1 MQIHEITKRNLN
13 EAGFGAG
20 LASGLTSA
28 LSKVGVG
35 GPDASAYQQSKI
47 GGPGGQPGAY
57 KATAGLVKTLTTTM
71 QTAWAQTIKSYLE
84 QTKDEQGYP
93 VMGIAQLPPA
103 AQSMLH
109 KDLMAM
115 INNTIR
121 PSMRNFDYQTMG
133 NQSNDP
139 DVVGA
144 AADIKDTIAKNADK
158 IYQLTVSGTAKT
170 AQLTQLFQDMVT
182 NGIAP
187 AQNLLTFTTQRITP
201 KWGRDPTTGEITID
215 TRGGQPE
222 VFDSSNPQHKEAWAD
237 IQNGMASK
245 GHPPV

>member
-1 MQIHEITKRNLN
+1 MQIHEITRRKLS

-20 LASGLTSA
+20 LATGLTSA

-35 GPDASAYQQSKI
+35 APDASAYQQSKT
-47 GGPGGQPGAY
+47 GGAGGQLGAY

-84 QTKDEQGYP
+84 QTKDEQGNP

-103 AQSMLH
+103 TQSMLH

-121 PSMRNFDYQTMG
+121 PSMRNFDYQTIG

-144 AADIKDTIAKNADK
+144 AADIKDTISKNADK

-201 KWGRDPTTGEITID
+201 RWGTDPTTKELTINLGAGD
-215 TRGGQPE
+215 QLFNMSDPR
-222 VFDSSNPQHKEAWAD
+222 HKEAWD
-237 IQNGMASK
+237 DLQSGMPSRGA
-245 GHPPV
+245 PPV